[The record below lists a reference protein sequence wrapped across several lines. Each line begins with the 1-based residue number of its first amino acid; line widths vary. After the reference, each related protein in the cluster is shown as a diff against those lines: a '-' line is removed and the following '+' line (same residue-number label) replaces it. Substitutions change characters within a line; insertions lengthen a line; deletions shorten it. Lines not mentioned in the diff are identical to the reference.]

1 VQPAEAKADA
11 RRLVTATAG
20 ALRAHDE
27 RVARAFAD
35 VNREILVELRALGY
49 GRKVGE
55 GGSGVATGAVD

>member
-1 VQPAEAKADA
+1 MA
-11 RRLVTATAG
+11 ATGG
-20 ALRAHDE
+20 ALRDYDE

-55 GGSGVATGAVD
+55 SGAQAATGASGGAAGS